1 MTMSEEGSVVRQAI
15 SNRID
20 QAISIWKTQSTKKYT
35 TYLGN
40 QVREYKLGL
49 FGVLKLASPLS
60 LRVEILTYAMLTL
73 ALHMLTLVC

>member
-35 TYLGN
+35 YLGN

-49 FGVLKLASPLS
+49 FGVLKLASPLT

-73 ALHMLTLVC
+73 ALHMLTVVC